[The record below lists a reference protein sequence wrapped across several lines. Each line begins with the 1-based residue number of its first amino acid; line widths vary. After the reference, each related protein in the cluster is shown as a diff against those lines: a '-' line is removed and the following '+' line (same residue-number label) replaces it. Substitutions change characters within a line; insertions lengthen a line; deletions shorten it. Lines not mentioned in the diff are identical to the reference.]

1 MPAGRRTGEMPVE
14 SHKNTVPQPHVDEG
28 SEVYDTNWSDDG
40 NCRPTGMTPQSVGP
54 PGARA
59 AAAQSSSG
67 NTGMG
72 ERTAI
77 ETPAAILGRVVG
89 YTLPFGGAEILN
101 IFLTVSGIN
110 WFFMILATTLS
121 QLDVVGGGCYTFWG
135 FKSSCDTVSYTNR
148 TQLLSCKGYIRPLQT
163 GAAFS
168 IFSILL
174 MTAALFFNFKV
185 LVGCRAEHRT
195 RGDAR
200 TSTNESEQ
208 RDQQQRRD
216 LVVPPFS
223 KWRIVGLSTLALF
236 CELVC
241 WAMIVSVYAS
251 RHCED
256 KTMPRSTAYGVGFG
270 LMMTGW
276 TVEVVAL
283 ALFSLT
289 V

>member
-1 MPAGRRTGEMPVE
+1 
-14 SHKNTVPQPHVDEG
+14 
-28 SEVYDTNWSDDG
+28 
-40 NCRPTGMTPQSVGP
+40 
-54 PGARA
+54 
-59 AAAQSSSG
+59 
-67 NTGMG
+67 
-72 ERTAI
+72 
-77 ETPAAILGRVVG
+77 
-89 YTLPFGGAEILN
+89 ILN

-174 MTAALFFNFKV
+174 MTAALFFNSRCSWAAAPSS
-185 LVGCRAEHRT
+185 GRAVTPELPPM
-195 RGDAR
+195 G
-200 TSTNESEQ
+200 EQ

-256 KTMPRSTAYGVGFG
+256 KTMPRSTAYG
-270 LMMTGW
+270 
-276 TVEVVAL
+276 
-283 ALFSLT
+283 
-289 V
+289 

>member
-1 MPAGRRTGEMPVE
+1 MPVE

-40 NCRPTGMTPQSVGP
+40 NCRSTGMTPQSVGP

-89 YTLPFGGAEILN
+89 FTLPFGGAEILN

-110 WFFMILATTLS
+110 WFFMILSTTLS

-168 IFSILL
+168 IFSIFL
-174 MTAALFFNFKV
+174 MTAALFLASGCSWAAAPSTERAVTPELPPMRANNAISSRGEIWWCHPFLSGALLGFQPW
-185 LVGCRAEHRT
+185 LCFASWSVG
-195 RGDAR
+195 
-200 TSTNESEQ
+200 Q
-208 RDQQQRRD
+208 
-216 LVVPPFS
+216 
-223 KWRIVGLSTLALF
+223 
-236 CELVC
+236 
-241 WAMIVSVYAS
+241 
-251 RHCED
+251 
-256 KTMPRSTAYGVGFG
+256 
-270 LMMTGW
+270 
-276 TVEVVAL
+276 
-283 ALFSLT
+283 
-289 V
+289 

>member
-1 MPAGRRTGEMPVE
+1 MITGRRTGEVPVE

-28 SEVYDTNWSDDG
+28 SEFYETNWSDDG

-59 AAAQSSSG
+59 AAAQPSSG

-72 ERTAI
+72 ERGAI
-77 ETPAAILGRVVG
+77 ETPATPLGRVVG
-89 YTLPFGGAEILN
+89 STFPFGGAAILKL
-101 IFLTVSGIN
+101 FLAVSGIN
-110 WFFMILATTLS
+110 WFFMILATALS

-135 FKSSCDTVSYTNR
+135 FKSSCDTVSYTRR

-185 LVGCRAEHRT
+185 LMSCRAKQRA

-200 TSTNESEQ
+200 TSTNEREQ
-208 RDQQQRRD
+208 RDQQQKRD
-216 LVVPPFS
+216 LAVSPFS
-223 KWRIVGLSTLALF
+223 KWRIVGLSAVALF

-241 WAMIVSVYAS
+241 WAMTVSVYAS
-251 RHCED
+251 RPCEN
-256 KTMPRSTAYGVGFG
+256 KTMPRSTTYGAGFG

-283 ALFSLT
+283 ALFALT